1 MYKTVK
7 EWDKKNLDGG
17 LTEETVNSTSP
28 TPLDFYNATDEIAKR
43 HAHYVD
49 RCENRRRNLMSV
61 NYRTG
66 MVMRWGRSLGG
77 VNFMTCFLPKAASS
91 SMSAAMLLA
100 TGWIDKSQ
108 KNHVSL
114 KIIKFFISL
123 NLDSKVTDSM
133 WDQGRN
139 HCSKKATCLHEFNKM
154 PQKYRYMGAKLP
166 PGEKFVSLIV
176 AREPMSRLVSAW
188 KDKIYRRTERE
199 FYFSRYTKSMLKYM
213 GKRNCPKFQ
222 AAAWD
227 AGEYR
232 ILIYTKYSKG
242 LQIEITDEYF

>member
-91 SMSAAMLLA
+91 SMSATMLLA

-108 KNHVSL
+108 KNHVSS
-114 KIIKFFISL
+114 KMIKFFLTLTRPIGIPPHTSVAQ
-123 NLDSKVTDSM
+123 KIA
-133 WDQGRN
+133 DQR
-139 HCSKKATCLHEFNKM
+139 
-154 PQKYRYMGAKLP
+154 
-166 PGEKFVSLIV
+166 
-176 AREPMSRLVSAW
+176 
-188 KDKIYRRTERE
+188 
-199 FYFSRYTKSMLKYM
+199 
-213 GKRNCPKFQ
+213 
-222 AAAWD
+222 
-227 AGEYR
+227 
-232 ILIYTKYSKG
+232 
-242 LQIEITDEYF
+242 